1 MQLIGH
7 SNLNGA
13 GKGGEG
19 LAMHQYPDGRR
30 VLFLAHESAPM
41 CFSVIDVTKPEDPK
55 VITQIPVDVP
65 YARCNSLG
73 LSGTTLA
80 VAHQVDKVG
89 QDHAGMDVYDVA
101 DPAHPRKLSH
111 FDTSGPH
118 SRGVHYL
125 WFTDGQWA
133 YLSTGA
139 KDFVPHNPKDD
150 QFLMIVDM
158 HDPAHPKEAGR
169 WWLPGTRV
177 GDKEPQPPRVAPF
190 DFRHPHAHAGL
201 DSGTSRSALCRL
213 DRWRAGDP
221 RICRQG
227 ASEAGDA
234 SVVAVARQRV
244 CAHAAADPVA
254 QFDDPDRR
262 GDAANCKDWPK
273 RDWVWDIS
281 NETAPVPLSVLPP
294 PADKDALCKA
304 GGRFG
309 AHNIAQNQAGQ
320 PVRILKNTV
329 VGIFFNG
336 GVRAYSIENP
346 NAPVEIGYIV
356 DAAPPGNATHT
367 IQMNDVYVDDNGLI
381 YANDRLSWRTGYYQ
395 VHRDRAVAVA
405 GQGLCPWTPPE
416 GSALWIPPR
425 AEPLEPF
432 TWSGWTG
439 GGHALR
445 RLCHDRRW
453 PVVAQ
458 TPQCMPPSRPT
469 I

>member
-1 MQLIGH
+1 MRFFAGCMLCLGGLLLQIAAGLADPLPAVLESSNMQLIGH

-41 CFSVIDVTKPEDPK
+41 CFTVIDVTKPEDPK
-55 VITQIPVDVP
+55 VIAQIPVDVP

-80 VAHQVDKVG
+80 VAHQVDKIG

-101 DPAHPRKLSH
+101 DPTHPNKISH

-125 WFTDGQWA
+125 WFTDGHWA

-139 KDFVPHNPKDD
+139 KDFVPHNKLDD

-158 HDPAHPKEAGR
+158 HDPAHPKEIGR

-190 DFRHPHAHAGL
+190 D
-201 DSGTSRSALCRL
+201 SGIRMHT
-213 DRWRAGDP
+213 
-221 RICRQG
+221 
-227 ASEAGDA
+227 
-234 SVVAVARQRV
+234 
-244 CAHAAADPVA
+244 PVWTPEH
-254 QFDDPDRR
+254 PDRLYVGWIDGGLVILDISDR
-262 GDAANCKDWPK
+262 AHPKLVMHRSWQSLGNGFAHTLLPIPSRNLMIQTEEATSNNCKDWPK

-281 NETAPVPLSVLPP
+281 NETAPVVLSVLPP

-309 AHNIAQNQAGQ
+309 AHNIAQNQQGQ
-320 PVRILKNTV
+320 PVRVLKNTV

-356 DAAPPGNATHT
+356 DAAPAGNATHT
-367 IQMNDVYVDDNGLI
+367 IQMNDLYVDDNGLI
-381 YANDRLSWRTGYYQ
+381 YANDRL
-395 VHRDRAVAVA
+395 
-405 GQGLCPWTPPE
+405 
-416 GSALWIPPR
+416 
-425 AEPLEPF
+425 
-432 TWSGWTG
+432 TG
-439 GGHALR
+439 GLDIIKYTGTVPL
-445 RLCHDRRW
+445 
-453 PVVAQ
+453 Q
-458 TPQCMPPSRPT
+458 
-469 I
+469 

>member
-1 MQLIGH
+1 
-7 SNLNGA
+7 
-13 GKGGEG
+13 
-19 LAMHQYPDGRR
+19 

-55 VITQIPVDVP
+55 VITQIPMDVP

-80 VAHQVDKVG
+80 VAHQVDKIG

-101 DPAHPRKLSH
+101 DPAHPKRLSH

-125 WFTDGQWA
+125 WFTDGHWA

-139 KDFVPHNPKDD
+139 KDFIPHNKLDD

-158 HDPAHPKEAGR
+158 HDPAHPTETGR

-190 DFRHPHAHAGL
+190 D
-201 DSGTSRSALCRL
+201 SGIRMHT
-213 DRWRAGDP
+213 
-221 RICRQG
+221 
-227 ASEAGDA
+227 
-234 SVVAVARQRV
+234 
-244 CAHAAADPVA
+244 PVWTPEH
-254 QFDDPDRR
+254 PDRLYVGWIDGGLVILNIADR
-262 GDAANCKDWPK
+262 AHPKLVMHRSWQSLGNGFAHTLLPIPSRNLMIQTEEATSNNCKDWPK

-281 NETAPVPLSVLPP
+281 DETAPVVLSVLPP

-320 PVRILKNTV
+320 SVRILKNTV

-346 NAPVEIGYIV
+346 NAPVEIGYLV
-356 DAAPPGNATHT
+356 DVAPPGNATQT

-381 YANDRLSWRTGYYQ
+381 YANDRLSGGLDIIKYTGTVTLQ
-395 VHRDRAVAVA
+395 
-405 GQGLCPWTPPE
+405 
-416 GSALWIPPR
+416 
-425 AEPLEPF
+425 
-432 TWSGWTG
+432 
-439 GGHALR
+439 
-445 RLCHDRRW
+445 
-453 PVVAQ
+453 
-458 TPQCMPPSRPT
+458 
-469 I
+469 